1 MPTASP
7 ELKCPHCAAKVGRNW
22 KTCWLCGLELPSTL
36 PTVVGPETGN
46 ASREPAS
53 SVVASIAKV
62 AGVFLGIAILLI
74 LIGLLAN
81 EEYGGAIALTVLL
94 LPAGIVTLT
103 KSLRKRSEGVELP
116 VLEKIGTFFLSLAVT
131 IGAIVALGV
140 AAFAALFIACLAMMS
155 GNGNMFH

>member
-7 ELKCPHCAAKVGRNW
+7 ESKCPHCAAKVGRNW
-22 KTCWLCGLELPSTL
+22 KTCWLCGLELPT
-36 PTVVGPETGN
+36 TFAAAGPQAG
-46 ASREPAS
+46 AAAPPAAS

-116 VLEKIGTFFLSLAVT
+116 MLEKIGTFFLSLAVT

-140 AAFAALFIACLAMMS
+140 AAFAALFIACLAMLS